1 MNTLHNLMSQ
11 AEIFPWSDNFA
22 TGIDSIDVQ
31 HHRLVD
37 LLNQLAAHMA
47 YGSDEATLYRV
58 FDELADYAVY
68 HFQTEEAIWTQYL
81 GGDDLTLAH
90 TQTHQNFVDE
100 VVRVR
105 GVSGTLSDE
114 QATEQMVSFLTH
126 WLAFH
131 ILEDDTHM
139 ANIVLGLKRGE
150 SLERAKETAKLHM
163 SGAAHMLIQAVLTM
177 YDNLSARTMA
187 LLREIHQRRRAEER
201 LRLSNIIVESS
212 TDAIFITN
220 PQGVITE
227 VNPAFCQSV
236 QQAREALLGQAISAL
251 QPALFASGE
260 GHAIWD
266 VALQSGPWAGE
277 LSIRRP
283 DGELETVWM
292 KLSLIKDDV
301 LETRHVVGMVSSISQ
316 LVQHHHVLETAANHD
331 ALTGL
336 PNRRLLD
343 DRLTQA
349 VEHSKRNSTL
359 LAVCLLDLD
368 GFKPINDTLG
378 HAVGDQ
384 VLRGVAQRMTQA
396 LRGADTV
403 ARLGGDEFV
412 VLLGDL
418 TATHEARAL
427 LERLLQDVSQPMEV
441 DHHVIQVGASAGV
454 MLYPNDSADVD
465 DLLKYADLA
474 MYVAKAQGKACLKFY
489 SEPPTE

>member
-1 MNTLHNLMSQ
+1 MTAIDTLMSQ

-47 YGSDEATLYRV
+47 FGSNEVTLFRV

-68 HFQTEEAIWTQYL
+68 HFQTEEAIWNQYL
-81 GGDDLTLAH
+81 GGDSMTLAH
-90 TQTHQNFVDE
+90 TKTHQDFVAE

-105 GVSGTLSDE
+105 GVNGTLSDE

-139 ANIVLGLKRGE
+139 ANIVQGLKRGE

-187 LLREIHQRRRAEER
+187 LLREINQRRRAEER

-212 TDAIFITN
+212 IDAIFITN
-220 PQGVITE
+220 PQGLITE

-236 QQAREALLGQAISAL
+236 QQAREALLGQTIAAV
-251 QPALFASGE
+251 QPETFASDKGR
-260 GHAIWD
+260 AIWD
-266 VALQSGPWAGE
+266 ATLQSGQWAGE
-277 LSIRRP
+277 LSSRRP
-283 DGELETVWM
+283 DGELETVWL
-292 KLSLIKDDV
+292 KLSIIKDEV

-316 LVQHHHVLETAANHD
+316 LVKHHHTLETAANHD

-343 DRLTQA
+343 DRLAQA
-349 VEHSKRNSTL
+349 IEHSKRNSTI

-368 GFKPINDTLG
+368 SFKPINDTLG

-384 VLRGVAQRMTQA
+384 VLRVVAQRMTQA

-418 TATHEARAL
+418 GAANEARPL
-427 LERLLQDVSQPMEV
+427 LERLLHEVSQPVTVE
-441 DHHVIQVGASAGV
+441 HHTVHVGASMGV
-454 MLYPNDSADVD
+454 MLYPNDCADVD
-465 DLLKYADLA
+465 DLLKYADVA
-474 MYVAKAQGKACLKFY
+474 MYVAKAQGKACFKFY
-489 SEPPTE
+489 SETPTE

>member
-1 MNTLHNLMSQ
+1 MTNRNALISP

-22 TGIDSIDVQ
+22 TGIESIDVQ
-31 HHRLVD
+31 HHQLVN

-47 YGSDEATLYRV
+47 YGSDEVTLYKV

-68 HFQTEEAIWTQYL
+68 HFQTEEGIWNQYL
-81 GGDDLTLAH
+81 GGDAMTLAH
-90 TQTHQNFVDE
+90 ARTHQDFVAE

-105 GVSGTLSDE
+105 GVTGALSNE

-139 ANIVLGLKRGE
+139 ANIVLGLQRGE
-150 SLERAKETAKLHM
+150 SLECAKETAKLHM

-187 LLREIHQRRRAEER
+187 LLREISQRRRAEER

-220 PQGVITE
+220 PQGLITE

-236 QQAREALLGQAISAL
+236 QQDREALLGQSIAAV
-251 QPALFASGE
+251 QAEPFASDKGR
-260 GHAIWD
+260 AIWD
-266 VALQSGPWAGE
+266 ATLQNGQWTGE
-277 LSIRRP
+277 LSSRRP
-283 DGELETVWM
+283 DGELETVWL
-292 KLSLIKDDV
+292 KLSIIQDEV

-316 LVQHHHVLETAANHD
+316 LVQHHHTLETAANHD

-343 DRLTQA
+343 DRLAQA
-349 VEHSKRNSTL
+349 IEYSKRNSTI

-368 GFKPINDTLG
+368 SFKPINDTLG
-378 HAVGDQ
+378 HAVGDE
-384 VLRGVAQRMTQA
+384 VLRVVAQRMTQA

-418 TATHEARAL
+418 GAANEAKPL
-427 LERLLQDVSQPMEV
+427 LERLLHEVSQPVKV
-441 DHHVIQVGASAGV
+441 DHHTVNVGASIGV
-454 MLYPNDSADVD
+454 MLYPNDCADVD
-465 DLLKYADLA
+465 DLLKYADVA

-489 SEPPTE
+489 SENPTQ